1 VAGPFNAAG
10 GEDVLNQEEKR
21 IMRLTAASHFLVH
34 LFEGVLPPLIPLL
47 ILDFNTDYFHLGL
60 VVTIF
65 SYAFGLGSLPAGMLA
80 DRTGPRRLVSVYLF
94 GAGVMAVLVLGAR
107 SLWIYGVIM
116 GMIGMFC
123 STYHPASNTL
133 ISLAIREKGKG
144 FGIHGIAGSLGVA
157 VVPVISAW
165 IAWAMGWKAP
175 HVVFGVLGILVGLY
189 SLTVPARSYRTATGP
204 STALDEEGEGSFS
217 LLNLITFFLSATA
230 LGLTYK
236 GIMTFLPT
244 YMGQKVQLGFLNM
257 DTVALGGTVAT
268 VALLSGAL
276 GQYVA
281 GRLTDR
287 YPPERVYLAAVA
299 LGTIFVFMMAVTTD
313 LVLVL
318 SAILY
323 AFFYFSTQPTQ
334 NYLLSRYLP
343 KHRHGLGYGIQFF
356 VTFGVG
362 STAAAVSGYLADR
375 FGLESVFYG
384 MGICFL
390 LSCGFVLFLVY
401 RTSPRFIKAGP

>member
-1 VAGPFNAAG
+1 V
-10 GEDVLNQEEKR
+10 NQEEKK
-21 IMRLTAASHFLVH
+21 IMRLTTGAHGLVH
-34 LFEGVLPPLIPLL
+34 LLEGVLPPLIPLL
-47 ILDFNTDYFHLGL
+47 ILEFHTDYFHLGL
-60 VVTIF
+60 VVTVF
-65 SYAFGLGSLPAGMLA
+65 SYAFGLGSLPAGILA
-80 DRTGPRRLVSVYLF
+80 DRAGPRRLISIYLF
-94 GAGVMAVLVLGAR
+94 GAGVLAVLVLGAR
-107 SLWIYGVIM
+107 SLWTYGVIM
-116 GMIGMFC
+116 GLIGMFC

-144 FGIHGIAGSLGVA
+144 FGIHGISGSLGVA
-157 VVPVISAW
+157 VVPILSAW
-165 IAWAMGWKAP
+165 IAWAMGWRAP
-175 HVVFGVLGILVGLY
+175 HVVFGVLAILVGFY
-189 SLTVPARSYRTATGP
+189 SLRVPEIRPEPKPVSSRGH
-204 STALDEEGEGSFS
+204 DGNGKRSFS
-217 LLNLITFFLSATA
+217 LLNLIIFFLSATA

-244 YMGQKVQLGFLNM
+244 YMGQKVHLEFLHL

-276 GQYVA
+276 GQYLA

-287 YPPERVYLAAVA
+287 YPPEKVYLGAVA

-313 LVLVL
+313 LLLVV
-318 SAILY
+318 SAIFY

-362 STAAAVSGYLADR
+362 STAAAVSGYMADR
-375 FGLESVFYG
+375 FGLESIFYG
-384 MGICFL
+384 MGICFI

-401 RTSPRFIKAGP
+401 RTRSVKAGP